1 MEKSGKDIFS
11 PSQSIPEIRIRKGSD
26 VASGSES
33 DPEQEGYAPL
43 AFDEG
48 LSDLDD
54 IDNASDQGRAR
65 EIGFSEDA
73 ATGYATHASGFI
85 SPTLQL
91 DLSCSDET
99 SECHDGSSEKD
110 DRRCAEKSRGGPRPP
125 RPTTN
130 PTKPAPPRPP
140 QIKSPAK
147 QPPAR
152 PTNSPLAT
160 THPGGDVGDAFST
173 TDDLMGTATG
183 DIVDYLADDMD
194 GGGYAPLD
202 PDTKPVGRPHSTT
215 PINFTDYTDST
226 PQSNSDQDKIKIIL
240 PKSSKSKSKK
250 QQGSSTTEGD
260 QNEGEA
266 VLSPPPSKR
275 HAPAPP
281 PPPCKVKTR
290 PARPPL
296 PPPPSKADRDT
307 AAAEPKR
314 NWELFDDTPSSLD
327 ESVMVDEAAEAGHT
341 SNDDDGDDE
350 PFSGKPT
357 DGGRYWMRSLIIYP
371 QLLDYLACMHTHVR
385 IHTLACTHS
394 SASLAA
400 MGQHQIFIII
410 IIGQP

>member
-33 DPEQEGYAPL
+33 DPEQDGYAPL

-48 LSDLDD
+48 LSDLDN

-73 ATGYATHASGFI
+73 ATGYARHASGFI

-91 DLSCSDET
+91 DLSCPDEV
-99 SECHDGSSEKD
+99 SPECHDGSSEKD

-130 PTKPAPPRPP
+130 PTKSAPPRPP

-194 GGGYAPLD
+194 GGYAPLD

-250 QQGSSTTEGD
+250 QQGSSSQEGD
-260 QNEGEA
+260 QNEAEA
-266 VLSPPPSKR
+266 VLSPPPGKR

-307 AAAEPKR
+307 AAAAEPKR
-314 NWELFDDTPSSLD
+314 NWEMFDDTPSSLD

-341 SNDDDGDDE
+341 SNEDDGDDE
-350 PFSGKPT
+350 PSCGRPT
-357 DGGRYWMRSLIIYP
+357 DGGRCWMRSLIN
-371 QLLDYLACMHTHVR
+371 
-385 IHTLACTHS
+385 IHNFLIT
-394 SASLAA
+394 
-400 MGQHQIFIII
+400 I
-410 IIGQP
+410 